1 LNVTRVIDATANTLP
16 SHRFIVPASADESRD
31 PGDPTLRANLMLR
44 WLHTHGHLRYLYLR
58 LDRP

>member
-1 LNVTRVIDATANTLP
+1 
-16 SHRFIVPASADESRD
+16 VPASADESRD